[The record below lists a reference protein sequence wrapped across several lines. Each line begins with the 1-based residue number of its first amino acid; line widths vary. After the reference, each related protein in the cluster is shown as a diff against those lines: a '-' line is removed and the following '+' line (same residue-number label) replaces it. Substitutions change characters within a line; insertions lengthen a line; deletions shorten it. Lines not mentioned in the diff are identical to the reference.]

1 MDNIRKKEPSEELR
15 QPRRNISRSS
25 IMAIIII
32 TALLTSL
39 SVIVLTD
46 STTPKEKPIDVFGQ
60 SDDSVDAAPAQV
72 YISDNNSDTNDG
84 GGGAAAVSTTVNN
97 NDEENETDWD
107 DIEYLRDANNNTMVN
122 YKNLY
127 DLNIGKVY
135 NPNFVDNA
143 DWFLDSSNYEDHV
156 DYYLIPYNYNW
167 YFYSDISAPWYG
179 CEAQS
184 KAMLVTAKKYNETG
198 DSKYL
203 EFSKKVFS
211 GLNSHVLNQD
221 GWLLGVAAENNNAKI
236 LNSQLFCVANVMT
249 YYEYTGDERA
259 LTLFKKG
266 VDVLEKN
273 IDDLSVDCGTYYS
286 LSKDKSKDKIVSHQ
300 KHPEYIKMLERLY
313 LMTKSNTLKN
323 TLDKWQHSYLSHSID
338 NKNKKRGSRC

>member
-1 MDNIRKKEPSEELR
+1 
-15 QPRRNISRSS
+15 
-25 IMAIIII
+25 
-32 TALLTSL
+32 
-39 SVIVLTD
+39 
-46 STTPKEKPIDVFGQ
+46 
-60 SDDSVDAAPAQV
+60 
-72 YISDNNSDTNDG
+72 
-84 GGGAAAVSTTVNN
+84 
-97 NDEENETDWD
+97 
-107 DIEYLRDANNNTMVN
+107 
-122 YKNLY
+122 
-127 DLNIGKVY
+127 
-135 NPNFVDNA
+135 
-143 DWFLDSSNYEDHV
+143 
-156 DYYLIPYNYNW
+156 
-167 YFYSDISAPWYG
+167 
-179 CEAQS
+179 
-184 KAMLVTAKKYNETG
+184 MLVTAKKYNETG
-198 DSKYL
+198 DSEYL
-203 EFSKKVFS
+203 EFSKKVFN
-211 GLNSHVLNQD
+211 GLNSPVLNQD

>member
-1 MDNIRKKEPSEELR
+1 
-15 QPRRNISRSS
+15 
-25 IMAIIII
+25 MAIIIK
-32 TALLTSL
+32 TALLASL
-39 SVIVLTD
+39 SAIFLTD
-46 STTPKEKPIDVFGQ
+46 STTPMVKAIDVFAKAN
-60 SDDSVDAAPAQV
+60 DSVNTIVTPV
-72 YISDNNSDTNDG
+72 NISDNSDDNDG
-84 GGGAAAVSTTVNN
+84 GGDSDEADSTKDNN
-97 NDEENETDWD
+97 NEEKKTGWS
-107 DIEYLRDANNNTMVN
+107 DIEYLRDADNNTMVD
-122 YKNLY
+122 YKNLFG
-127 DLNIGKVY
+127 LNIGKVY

-184 KAMLVTAKKYNETG
+184 KAMLMTTKKYNETG

-203 EFSKKVFS
+203 EFSKKVFN
-211 GLNSHVLNQD
+211 GLNSPVLNKD

-236 LNSQLFCVANVMT
+236 LNSQLFCVANLMT

-259 LTLFKKG
+259 LKLFKKG

-273 IDDLSVDCGTYYS
+273 IDDLTEDCGTYYS
-286 LSKDKSKDKIVSHQ
+286 LSKDNLVSHQ

-313 LMTKSNTLKN
+313 LMTGSNTLKN
-323 TLDKWQHSYLSHSID
+323 MLDKWQHDSLFPCYS
-338 NKNKKRGSRC
+338 

>member
-1 MDNIRKKEPSEELR
+1 MHEVYCGIAHAIVRTYRYK
-15 QPRRNISRSS
+15 SS
-25 IMAIIII
+25 NMTGSIVMAITIK
-32 TALLTSL
+32 TALLASL
-39 SVIVLTD
+39 SITLLTA
-46 STTPKEKPIDVFGQ
+46 STTAMIKPIDVFAEA
-60 SDDSVDAAPAQV
+60 DNSVDAAAAQV
-72 YISDNNSDTNDG
+72 YISDDNSDNNDG
-84 GGGAAAVSTTVNN
+84 GAPADSTTVNN
-97 NDEENETDWD
+97 NKQEETDWD
-107 DIEYLRDANNNTMVN
+107 DIEYLTDANNNTMVN

-198 DSKYL
+198 DTKYL
-203 EFSKKVFS
+203 EFSKKVFN
-211 GLNSHVLNQD
+211 GLNSPVLNQD

-249 YYEYTGDERA
+249 YYKYTGDERA
-259 LTLFKKG
+259 LKLFRKG
-266 VDVLEKN
+266 VHVLEKN
-273 IDDLSVDCGTYYS
+273 INDLTEGCGTYYS

-300 KHPEYIKMLERLY
+300 QHPEYIKMLERLY

-323 TLDKWQHSYLSHSID
+323 TLDKWQDDYLSHSID

>member
-1 MDNIRKKEPSEELR
+1 MR
-15 QPRRNISRSS
+15 QQKRNIFGN
-25 IMAIIII
+25 ITMAIIIR
-32 TALLTSL
+32 TALLASL
-39 SVIVLTD
+39 SAILLTD
-46 STTPKEKPIDVFGQ
+46 STTPVVKAIDVLAKA
-60 SDDSVDAAPAQV
+60 DDSVNTTAAPV
-72 YISDNNSDTNDG
+72 NISDNSDDNDG
-84 GGGAAAVSTTVNN
+84 GGDSDEADSTKDNN
-97 NDEENETDWD
+97 NEEKKTDWS
-107 DIEYLRDANNNTMVN
+107 DIEYLRDANNNTMVD

-143 DWFLDSSNYEDHV
+143 DWFLDSSNHEDHV

-198 DSKYL
+198 NSEYL
-203 EFSKKVFS
+203 EFSKKVFN
-211 GLNSHVLNQD
+211 GLNSPVLNKD

-236 LNSQLFCVANVMT
+236 LNSQLFCVANLMT

-266 VDVLEKN
+266 VDVVEKN
-273 IDDLSVDCGTYYS
+273 IDDLTEDCGTYYS
-286 LSKDKSKDKIVSHQ
+286 LSKHNLVSHQ

-313 LMTKSNTLKN
+313 LMTGSNTLKN
-323 TLDKWQHSYLSHSID
+323 TLDKWQHDSLFPCYS
-338 NKNKKRGSRC
+338 